1 METGREKISNI
12 EKTSVERE
20 IFELEEK
27 LAEKKKELEKGPKEK
42 PEPSPAGGPAASP
55 PSGGPPAGGAV
66 PRKPAAS
73 HPPTGGKSG
82 IIEKNPKI
90 KSLVDKAFHEGIH
103 KAVEEVKNTNDPY
116 LIDAFHD
123 ALIDEVYQILV
134 KEGLLKEV

>member
-1 METGREKISNI
+1 MEADREKISNI
-12 EKTSVERE
+12 EKTPVERE

-42 PEPSPAGGPAASP
+42 PEPSPAGGPAVSP

-66 PRKPAAS
+66 PRKPAA
-73 HPPTGGKSG
+73 PPKKSG

-103 KAVEEVKNTNDPY
+103 KAVEEVKNMNDPY
-116 LIDAFHD
+116 LIDAFLD
-123 ALIDEVYQILV
+123 ALIDDVYQILV